1 LLYCVGRVS
10 ANHLR
15 FPNQKDYPVIF
26 KFKQKTAV
34 QSVSALMAAVIFIMP
49 QSSIAGLLNETSPY
63 ASGTSAMGV
72 DVVAP
77 EHRITIENL
86 TTPVQPVIIL
96 AMGNAN
102 TTKVVVRLTNGKSQ
116 CAAVS
121 AEYQAD
127 CLSQTFRSA
136 SRTARSLSDYV
147 AVGKVLA
154 AAHKRIDA
162 LVSKN
167 LDKNAPTIRKG
178 GKKLRAVK
186 KSAVAKVNAQTRK
199 IIAETETK
207 LLRSAGNSAKRK
219 AHFGRIAK
227 AAGSTK
233 TILRSA

>member
-1 LLYCVGRVS
+1 MIL
-10 ANHLR
+10 
-15 FPNQKDYPVIF
+15 

-34 QSVSALMAAVIFIMP
+34 QSVSALMAAVIFVMP
-49 QSSIAGLLNETSPY
+49 QSSAARLLNETSTYTPRSN
-63 ASGTSAMGV
+63 ALGV
-72 DVVAP
+72 GVATP
-77 EHRITIENL
+77 QQGITIENL
-86 TTPVQPVIIL
+86 TTPVLPVIVL
-96 AMGNAN
+96 AMSSGN
-102 TTKVVVRLTNGKSQ
+102 TTKVVVRLNKGKSQ

-136 SRTARSLSDYV
+136 SRTARSMTDYV
-147 AVGKVLA
+147 AAGKILA
-154 AAHKRIDA
+154 DAHKKINA
-162 LVSKN
+162 LVSRN
-167 LDKNAPTIRKG
+167 VDKNAPTIRKG